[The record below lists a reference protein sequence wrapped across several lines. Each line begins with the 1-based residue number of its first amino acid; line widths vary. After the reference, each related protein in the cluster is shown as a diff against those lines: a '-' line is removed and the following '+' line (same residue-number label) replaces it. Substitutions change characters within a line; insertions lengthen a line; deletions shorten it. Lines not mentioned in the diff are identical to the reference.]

1 MPHFPLFVNLRGQRA
16 LVVGGGKV
24 ALRKVQKLKPY
35 GPAICLVAPQICD
48 ELMKMDG

>member
-24 ALRKVQKLKPY
+24 ALRKVQKLRPY
-35 GPAICLVAPQICD
+35 GPGHLPGGAAN
-48 ELMKMDG
+48 MR